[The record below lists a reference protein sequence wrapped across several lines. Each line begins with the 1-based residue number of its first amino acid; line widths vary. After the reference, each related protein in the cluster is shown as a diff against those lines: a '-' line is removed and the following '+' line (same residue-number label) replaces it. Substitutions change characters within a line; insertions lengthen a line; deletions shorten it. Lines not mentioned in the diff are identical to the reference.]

1 MNIPERLNSSVVF
14 SNPGEVADAKTEK
27 FSQYKQTIIL
37 SLSHIQYLLLLLM
50 LMLFF
55 SLLIVGDYDIKEI
68 VERFM
73 HLLVPNGILVAYT
86 NYIEVTKHFMQYEFS
101 LKINVGFILAFSY
114 DLFSLF
120 LYCFFSASSIPS
132 AWCKQKKTS

>member
-27 FSQYKQTIIL
+27 FS
-37 SLSHIQYLLLLLM
+37 H
-50 LMLFF
+50 
-55 SLLIVGDYDIKEI
+55 LLIVGDYDIKEI

-86 NYIEVTKHFMQYEFS
+86 NYIECIEHSFS
-101 LKINVGFILAFSY
+101 LMQAEKDFVNVKIFDIFMREHQVLKNRTHPKTNMSAFSGY
-114 DLFSLF
+114 ILSG
-120 LYCFFSASSIPS
+120 YKIR
-132 AWCKQKKTS
+132 